1 MEGHEGRLTDF
12 VCFDSIEFQLQGE
25 DLLDLYLIYDSA
37 IFALEPSTV
46 RVREVGIQ
54 RNERRQA
61 RRERDRMLR
70 QTEILEGVDTSVP
83 PPSPGSPPSRV
94 ARARD
99 ATEASETDEA
109 EARPAEGISS
119 QAVDPIQTEGSSS
132 ATSRAPSMEEEAGPA
147 NTATQSE
154 AATVG
159 NETENTTTT
168 TVSSVVATNAT
179 NPETSTPAD
188 NTPSSPTS
196 GAPTT
201 PYTTFQQ
208 LEFLPQI
215 PPSALASSYIIPPTY
230 ETVLSASPNQES
242 NSGMFINS
250 QLGYGAPSVYGS
262 SASSDNVIMPY
273 GSSPELSRSAT
284 PSGGRSHINSPPGAL
299 LTPNWRSPTSIQQQ
313 QYPDG
318 QTPPLLS
325 PVSLLANPSAK
336 NIGPPGL
343 FFVSKGRTS
352 TGIVVSAL
360 QVQKEAINERAD
372 DLCDLRTVMGDL

>member
-1 MEGHEGRLTDF
+1 MDGHEGRFIDF
-12 VCFDSIEFQLQGE
+12 VYLNSIEFQLQGE

-61 RRERDRMLR
+61 RRERDRVLR
-70 QTEILEGVDTSVP
+70 QNEILEGVGTSMP

-109 EARPAEGISS
+109 EARPAEGLIGS
-119 QAVDPIQTEGSSS
+119 QAIDAIQTEASSS
-132 ATSRAPSMEEEAGPA
+132 ANSRAPSMEEEAGPTD
-147 NTATQSE
+147 TATQSE
-154 AATVG
+154 APIAS
-159 NETENTTTT
+159 NENESASTTTI
-168 TVSSVVATNAT
+168 SSVVATNAT
-179 NPETSTPAD
+179 NPETTTPAD
-188 NTPSSPTS
+188 NTPASPTS

-230 ETVLSASPNQES
+230 ETVLSASPNPERS
-242 NSGMFINS
+242 SGMFINS
-250 QLGYGAPSVYGS
+250 QLSFGAPSVYGS
-262 SASSDNVIMPY
+262 STSSNNVRTPY
-273 GSSPELSRSAT
+273 LSSPEFSRSAT
-284 PSGGRSHINSPPGAL
+284 PTGGCSQIDLPPGAL
-299 LTPNWRSPTSIQQQ
+299 LTPNWKSPTSIQQQ

-360 QVQKEAINERAD
+360 
-372 DLCDLRTVMGDL
+372 